1 MQELRRTIANTS
13 VRWPVLST
21 MVNTDIY
28 VCFFLLFVRTLT
40 VHGAEMDE
48 RCRADERVTD
58 VMLHA
63 RSRVCA
69 TYIICGGASIGL
81 RIDQLG
87 EIRLD

>member
-1 MQELRRTIANTS
+1 M
-13 VRWPVLST
+13 ST
-21 MVNTDIY
+21 PVNTNIY
-28 VCFFLLFVRTLT
+28 ICFFSVFVRTLT
-40 VHGAEMDE
+40 IHGAEMHS
-48 RCRADERVTD
+48 RCRADERVTV

-69 TYIICGGASIGL
+69 TYIICGGASNGL

>member
-1 MQELRRTIANTS
+1 M
-13 VRWPVLST
+13 ST
-21 MVNTDIY
+21 PLDTNIY
-28 VCFFLLFVRTLT
+28 ICFFSVFVRPLT
-40 VHGAEMDE
+40 IHGAEMHS
-48 RCRADERVTD
+48 RCRADERVRV

-69 TYIICGGASIGL
+69 TNIICGGASNGL